1 MKNAWRLL
9 GVGAFLLGAAVPAAA
24 VPPPMPVPCAEF
36 ITTGLGDEPDGGELL
51 GSETRREHWGGG
63 ASIQPGGVG
72 GSYNGGREREY
83 EVGYYRMGT
92 GRVIEIDCRTYTY
105 ASSW

>member
-1 MKNAWRLL
+1 MKHAWKFL

-24 VPPPMPVPCAEF
+24 VPPPPAPCAEF
-36 ITTGLGDEPDGGELL
+36 ITTGFDDEPDAGELL

-63 ASIQPGGVG
+63 ARIEPGGVG

-83 EVGYYRMGT
+83 EVGYYRMGS
-92 GRVIEIDCRTYTY
+92 GRIIEIDCRTYTP
-105 ASSW
+105 APAWS